1 MDGTVEE
8 RVAGGVRRVD
18 VLLRGC
24 TRVHSSSSSFV
35 EDLGGLPRRLGGDVV
50 FEVDEEEA
58 SEEKVVFVADFVLGT
73 SKVVFLGLPR
83 FLGIADSTGVTLTTG
98 FNLSIVTLS
107 VLSPTCSLKCRLPR
121 DRTL

>member
-1 MDGTVEE
+1 MDGPVEE

-50 FEVDEEEA
+50 FALDEEE
-58 SEEKVVFVADFVLGT
+58 EEKVVFVTDFVLEF
-73 SKVVFLGLPR
+73 SEVVFLGLPR
-83 FLGIADSTGVTLTTG
+83 FLGAAASTGVALMTG

-107 VLSPTCSLKCRLPR
+107 VLSPTWSLKCRLPR
-121 DRTL
+121 DSTL

>member
-58 SEEKVVFVADFVLGT
+58 SEKVVFVADFVLET
-73 SKVVFLGLPR
+73 SEVVFLGLPR
-83 FLGIADSTGVTLTTG
+83 FLGTAASTGVTLMTG

-107 VLSPTCSLKCRLPR
+107 VLSPN
-121 DRTL
+121 